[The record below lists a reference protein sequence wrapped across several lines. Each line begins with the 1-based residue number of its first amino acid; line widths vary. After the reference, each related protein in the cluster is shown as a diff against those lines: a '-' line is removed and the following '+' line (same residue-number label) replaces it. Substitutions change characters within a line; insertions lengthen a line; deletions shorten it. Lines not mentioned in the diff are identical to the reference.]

1 MACEG
6 DPADWRDMVEMS
18 LKENDI
24 RMLWEIQGGKPHLF
38 VLPEDEERSKEIVRE
53 ILEGTSLE

>member
-1 MACEG
+1 MI
-6 DPADWRDMVEMS
+6 EMS

-24 RMLWEIQGGKPHLF
+24 RMRWEVQGGKPHLF